1 MLSFVR
7 SLLSPLCYYWFR
19 SNWDSEHPVE
29 LVNALKNK
37 NTNCDDRWGMV
48 MNRIKRTDWHGGR
61 WAVRRNSTRV
71 GVSGASNVEL
81 FERLPNGN
89 ISHRRWRLMGIV
101 SINILSSAAR
111 SAGPIQ
117 IRASETRII
126 EMRNNRHYVEDWNS
140 YCREEGPSSD
150 NCSAALR
157 CSAVPSGCY
166 HLLPKLPTQIFN
178 SIEYENA
185 SRIYLKGLESQYNG
199 IGKPFFCYSSHSQS
213 KN

>member
-1 MLSFVR
+1 
-7 SLLSPLCYYWFR
+7 
-19 SNWDSEHPVE
+19 
-29 LVNALKNK
+29 
-37 NTNCDDRWGMV
+37 MV
-48 MNRIKRTDWHGGR
+48 MNRIKRTDWLGGR

-71 GVSGASNVEL
+71 GVSGASNVER

-166 HLLPKLPTQIFN
+166 HLLSKLPTQIFN

-185 SRIYLKGLESQYNG
+185 SRIYLKGLESQWNWEA
-199 IGKPFFCYSSHSQS
+199 ILLLLLTLS
-213 KN
+213 KQKLIICAFLWILKGLKDNLLEVINNCVK